1 MIKVIVKY
9 LFVLILF
16 AVFLLSDTSLGF
28 SATSPWWTHLTFA
41 FQHAGWVHLIINSI
55 VFINS
60 FGSLERRV
68 KWYVLLPVI
77 YMASLVSSLF
87 FIPDLPTVGCS
98 GMIYAMFGM
107 LLVIVIRNNARK
119 EQKIMFCASL
129 ALMLIFSLFSK
140 NSNFFVHVISF
151 ALGVLFWVIRTY
163 FQRSFVS

>member
-1 MIKVIVKY
+1 MVAKY
-9 LFVLILF
+9 LFVSWLF
-16 AVFLLSDTSLGF
+16 IVYLVYDVSLGF
-28 SATSPWWTHLTFA
+28 SGTSEWWTHFTFA
-41 FQHAGWVHLIINSI
+41 FQHAGWPHLIINSL

-107 LLVIVIRNNARK
+107 LLVIVIKNNARK
-119 EQKIMFCASL
+119 QQKIMFCASL
-129 ALMLIFSLFSK
+129 ALMLILSFLSK

-163 FQRSFVS
+163 FRRSFVS